1 MFGHVDP
8 PPLPVQSFG
17 WRLATAPEE
26 TLSDAEVRAMM
37 EKERHSNGGGS
48 GKWKE
53 EDDIVVAN
61 ERSLATLSSTELLN
75 HQVRNRKAQY
85 TELKPCRAFRSAGV
99 LKHGRIKL

>member
-8 PPLPVQSFG
+8 PPFPVQSFG

-53 EDDIVVAN
+53 EGDIVVAN

-75 HQVRNRKAQY
+75 HQVRN
-85 TELKPCRAFRSAGV
+85 TMLNG
-99 LKHGRIKL
+99 